1 MKYMTSE
8 EIRNTWIK
16 FWESKGHALEESAN
30 LIPNNDK
37 SLLWIN
43 AGVAALK
50 KYFDGSVTPKNRRIV
65 NVQKAIRTNDIENV
79 GFTARHHTF
88 FEMLGNFSIGDYFKT
103 EAVTWAYELL
113 TDEKWFGIPVEKLYF
128 TTYIDD
134 VDTQNLWEK
143 LGVPADHII
152 PLKGNFWEIGE
163 GPCGPDTEIFFDRG
177 SKWDPENIGPDL
189 IRNDIEND
197 RYIEIWNVV
206 FSQFNAKEGVERKDY
221 KELPY
226 KNIDTG
232 SGFERFCCVLQ
243 DAETNF
249 ETDVF
254 LPIIK
259 EIEKN
264 SKLPYEGENKFA
276 YRVIADHIRTC
287 TFALTDGAMF
297 SNEGRGYVLRRIIR
311 RALRYAKKLGIN
323 DSFMYKLVPVVR
335 DIMKSYYPTLV
346 TRCDYVSE
354 LIKIEED
361 KFKATLTSGENLLKE
376 VINSTNGEVISGK
389 DAFKLY
395 DTYGFPIEL
404 TIEIAKEYNKSV
416 DMNEFKNELEEQKN
430 RARNARKEE
439 ASMKSQFKD
448 LLDCKVESTFNY
460 CLTNNDAIIVSLFK
474 NGVKVDAIS
483 DEGEVILDETC
494 FYAEMGGQVAD
505 KGVIKSDNFEA
516 NVVNVHK
523 APNGQHLHYVK
534 VVSGTIK
541 LNDKVS
547 ASIDVARRNLI
558 KKHHSAAH
566 LLQSALKEV
575 LGDHIAQA
583 GSYVDDTKTRFDFN
597 HFKKITSEEL
607 ELIEKKVNEA
617 ILNSYPVVT
626 EVMNIEDAKKTG
638 AVALFDDKYQD
649 LIRVVNMG
657 NYSIEFCGGT
667 HVNNTNEIGL
677 FVIRSEESI
686 SSGVRRIEAC
696 CGIKGYELLKE
707 REELLKD
714 AAASLKSASIYDVN
728 EKLTATLNELNRQKT
743 EIIELKEKVA
753 NYELNALINNVKV
766 IDGVNVIV
774 NKVNNLSASELNV
787 IASGV
792 KNKYQDYFL
801 FIVSKNEDK
810 LSMICQL
817 TNKFIDKGIFAG
829 DIVKNAS
836 MLANGNGGGRKDFAQ
851 AGAKDVSK
859 IDDIINYVNTKIGA

>member
-65 NVQKAIRTNDIENV
+65 NVQKAIRTNDVENV

-134 VDTQNLWEK
+134 VDTQNLWKK

-617 ILNSYPVVT
+617 ILASYPVVT

>member
-8 EIRNTWIK
+8 EIITTWIE
-16 FWESKGHALEESAN
+16 FWKSKGHAVEESAN
-30 LIPNNDK
+30 LIPNGDK
-37 SLLWIN
+37 TLLWIN
-43 AGVAALK
+43 SGVAALK

-65 NVQKAIRTNDIENV
+65 NVQKAIRTNDIDNV

-88 FEMLGNFSIGDYFKT
+88 FEMLGNFSIGDYFRN
-103 EAVTWAYELL
+103 EVLPWAYELL

-134 VDTQNLWEK
+134 IDTQNLWK
-143 LGVPADHII
+143 SLGVPADHIV
-152 PLKGNFWEIGE
+152 PLEGNFWEIGE

-177 SKWDPENIGPDL
+177 ESWDKDNIGVDL
-189 IRNDIEND
+189 IRKDIDND
-197 RYIEIWNVV
+197 RYIEIWNIV
-206 FSQFNAKEGVERKDY
+206 FSQFNAKEGVARKDY

-232 SGFERFCCVLQ
+232 SGFERFCCILQ
-243 DAETNF
+243 GAETNF

-264 SKLPYEGENKFA
+264 SKLPYEGEYKFY

-361 KFKATLTSGENLLKE
+361 KFKTTLTSGENLLKE
-376 VINSTNGEVISGK
+376 VIESTKGDTISGK

-404 TIEIAKEYNKSV
+404 TIEIAGESNKKV
-416 DMNEFKNELEEQKN
+416 NMDEFKTELEEQKN

-439 ASMKSQFKD
+439 ASMKGQFKD
-448 LLDCKVESTFNY
+448 LLDCKVESEFNY
-460 CLTNNDAIIVSLFK
+460 ESTSLTSTVVSLFK
-474 NGVKVDAIS
+474 NGSTVNEIV
-483 DEGEVILDETC
+483 DEGEIIVDNTC

-505 KGVIKSDNFEA
+505 KGVIKSSSFEA
-516 NVVNVHK
+516 TVTNVTK
-523 APNGQHLHYVK
+523 APNGQHLHFVK
-534 VVSGTIK
+534 VSNGSIK
-541 LNDKVS
+541 LGDTVTLT
-547 ASIDVARRNLI
+547 IDVARRNAI
-558 KKHHSAAH
+558 RKHHSAAH
-566 LLQSALKEV
+566 LLQRALKEV

-597 HFKKITSEEL
+597 HFKKISSEEL
-607 ELIEKKVNEA
+607 ELIEKKVNDA
-617 ILNSYPVVT
+617 ILASYPVVT
-626 EVMNIEDAKKTG
+626 QVMNIEDAKKTN

-657 NYSIEFCGGT
+657 DYSIEFCGGT
-667 HVNNTNEIGL
+667 HVSNTNDIGL

-707 REELLKD
+707 REGLLKNV
-714 AAASLKSASIYDVN
+714 ATNLRSASIYDVN
-728 EKLTATLNELNRQKT
+728 EKLTATLNELNKQKV
-743 EIIELKEKVA
+743 EISELKEKVA
-753 NYELNALINNVKV
+753 GYELNALLNNVKV
-766 IDGVNVIV
+766 IDGVNVII
-774 NKVNNLSASELNV
+774 NKVNNLSAGELNV

-792 KNKYQDYFL
+792 KNKYPDHFL
-801 FIVSKNEDK
+801 FIVSKNDDK

-817 TNKFIDKGIFAG
+817 TDKVINKGIFAG

-836 MLANGNGGGRKDFAQ
+836 MLASGNGGGRKDFAQ
-851 AGAKDVSK
+851 AGAKDISK
-859 IDDIINYVNTKIGA
+859 IDDIINYVNNTIGA